1 MEVFLIVPFLAVIA
15 QAQLFAS
22 LRLEIHEPP
31 KWTEYLETVYG
42 YRYKA
47 CPTKSPPQKADCF

>member
-31 KWTEYLETVYG
+31 KWTDYLETVNG
-42 YRYKA
+42 YRY
-47 CPTKSPPQKADCF
+47 